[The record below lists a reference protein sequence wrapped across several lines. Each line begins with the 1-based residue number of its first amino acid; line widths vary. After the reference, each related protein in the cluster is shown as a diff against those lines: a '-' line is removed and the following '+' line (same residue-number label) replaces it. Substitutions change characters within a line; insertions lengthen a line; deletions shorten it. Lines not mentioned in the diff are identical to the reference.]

1 MEQFFATLTPPMVGF
16 VLLYFVLKKN
26 FETQAKLIEKIDK
39 LADNIH
45 ALVIGNVEKNT
56 NLNNAALD
64 IKDMYVRIA
73 QKQET
78 IRKQVEEINI
88 RTQMCPRV
96 GGEKNERIE
105 S

>member
-88 RTQMCPRV
+88 RTKRCPRV
-96 GGEKNERIE
+96 GEKE
-105 S
+105 